1 MGERRVEGKGSWVAA
16 GSITE
21 TVGRAAERATKGDE
35 NFPQAAELL
44 SRTIRLKIFGKIDRC
59 VKRTTFV
66 KRRLLSA
73 IHEEPEESFFFSTR
87 GSERRNR
94 ANKWQIGQ

>member
-1 MGERRVEGKGSWVAA
+1 MGERRVEGQGSWVAA

-44 SRTIRLKIFGKIDRC
+44 SPSI
-59 VKRTTFV
+59 
-66 KRRLLSA
+66 
-73 IHEEPEESFFFSTR
+73 
-87 GSERRNR
+87 
-94 ANKWQIGQ
+94 

>member
-1 MGERRVEGKGSWVAA
+1 MGERRVEGQGSWVAA

-44 SRTIRLKIFGKIDRC
+44 SPLI
-59 VKRTTFV
+59 
-66 KRRLLSA
+66 
-73 IHEEPEESFFFSTR
+73 
-87 GSERRNR
+87 
-94 ANKWQIGQ
+94 

>member
-35 NFPQAAELL
+35 NFPQTVELL
-44 SRTIRLKIFGKIDRC
+44 SRLIRPEISGKN
-59 VKRTTFV
+59 
-66 KRRLLSA
+66 RLG
-73 IHEEPEESFFFSTR
+73 R
-87 GSERRNR
+87 
-94 ANKWQIGQ
+94 